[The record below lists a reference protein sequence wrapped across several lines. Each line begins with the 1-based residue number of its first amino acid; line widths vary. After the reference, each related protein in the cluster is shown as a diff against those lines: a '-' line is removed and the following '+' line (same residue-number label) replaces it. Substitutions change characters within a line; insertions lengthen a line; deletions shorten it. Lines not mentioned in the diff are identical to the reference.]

1 MKKKTNSKSKIN
13 WIAIVITIVVVGLLS
28 LIPYAFNKSKDEEFI
43 VDIKDEFKLDKMNYQ
58 IPASF
63 KYDEIENKYQ

>member
-28 LIPYAFNKSKDEEFI
+28 LIPYALNKSKD
-43 VDIKDEFKLDKMNYQ
+43 
-58 IPASF
+58 
-63 KYDEIENKYQ
+63 